1 MAKASDAKTPH
12 PAEPLLL
19 CPKCKT
25 EMRVF
30 GIEPEKLGR
39 DLYTFECPA
48 CLHLEVR
55 GASTV

>member
-1 MAKASDAKTPH
+1 MPE

-30 GIEPEKLGR
+30 GIEPEKPGR

-55 GASTV
+55 GVSTG

>member
-1 MAKASDAKTPH
+1 MMAKVPD

-30 GIEPEKLGR
+30 GVEPEQPGR
-39 DLYTFECPA
+39 DLYTFEFPA
-48 CLHLEVR
+48 CRHLEVR